1 MFIGFENVVINLK
14 LVEIIRFYEED
25 ILIGMSSGEYIY
37 LDSKHTE
44 KLERSLI
51 IYNQIG
57 GHEHD

>member
-14 LVEIIRFYEED
+14 LVEIIKFYEED
-25 ILIGMSSGEYIY
+25 ILIGMSSGESIY

-44 KLERSLI
+44 KLERALI